1 MTYRS
6 LVRRRRCTRCRRRPA
21 RRGRTKCTACAVA
34 LKASDRAGHLR
45 RQYRLTDAEHAQMR
59 RAQKER
65 CFVCRRPLWRDEVD
79 HDHRTGHVRALVCG
93 PCNRAEG
100 LQAMTRTNVLRWA
113 YGVLALRTVAR
124 W

>member
-1 MTYRS
+1 MT
-6 LVRRRRCTRCRRRPA
+6 
-21 RRGRTKCTACAVA
+21 G
-34 LKASDRAGHLR
+34 
-45 RQYRLTDAEHAQMR
+45 AEHTQMK
-59 RAQKER
+59 RAQRSR
-65 CFVCRRPLWRDEVD
+65 CFVCRRRLVRDEID
-79 HDHRTGHVRALVCG
+79 HNHKTGRVRALVCG